1 MGRSEN
7 TSIGREARTITE
19 ACPRPQADSAGANVA
34 VFAEGQ
40 VAAWQPISWALMVP
54 VVVAPQ
60 IIWPSYDAAQLSNIT
75 CAHVCI
81 NQSSQCFNEQPCS
94 RTGDHSMAA
103 PQMISSNDEAQLSN
117 PTCAH
122 VLINHGSQCFN
133 EQPCSCTE
141 KHSMAVDQVSSRP
154 PEVCSY
160 SRSDHAASVHE
171 NRSRK
176 KRNSH
181 GGQHKMHRVKQAGQ
195 RMDCEKLQAQLAGDS
210 SEQAAALAA
219 IQDEVVHRVKQT
231 GQRMD
236 CQKLQAQLAGDSSEQ
251 AAALSAIQDEVV
263 QMAFDSQG
271 CRVVQL
277 ALAVAL
283 GGSRLKLA
291 DAFKTRVREASVHH
305 SANFVIQEMIT
316 VLPVAF
322 TSFVPQELKGAA
334 TEVAR
339 NKHGCRIFCR
349 LLEHPGSAETI
360 EVVEEALQDVPI
372 LVRNAYG
379 RYVIQAILEYGSA
392 AHRKHIVDALF
403 GNLVLYAQCRIA
415 STVVEKALDYA
426 STAETLLMAEE
437 LLAEEK
443 QVLSLAASR
452 YGRFVVKAIFQLPG
466 WPSMRV
472 SEILRAGE
480 DLLSKSKFG
489 ISCLECLAE
498 AQAAK

>member
-181 GGQHKMHRVKQAGQ
+181 GGQHKMHRVKQ
-195 RMDCEKLQAQLAGDS
+195 
-210 SEQAAALAA
+210 
-219 IQDEVVHRVKQT
+219 T

-251 AAALSAIQDEVV
+251 AAALAAIQDEVV

>member
-210 SEQAAALAA
+210 SEQAAALA
-219 IQDEVVHRVKQT
+219 
-231 GQRMD
+231 
-236 CQKLQAQLAGDSSEQ
+236 
-251 AAALSAIQDEVV
+251 AIQDEVV

>member
-94 RTGDHSMAA
+94 RTGNHSMAA

-181 GGQHKMHRVKQAGQ
+181 GGQHK
-195 RMDCEKLQAQLAGDS
+195 
-210 SEQAAALAA
+210 
-219 IQDEVVHRVKQT
+219 VHRVKQT

-251 AAALSAIQDEVV
+251 AAALAAIQDEVV

>member
-181 GGQHKMHRVKQAGQ
+181 GGQHK
-195 RMDCEKLQAQLAGDS
+195 
-210 SEQAAALAA
+210 
-219 IQDEVVHRVKQT
+219 VHRVKQT

>member
-181 GGQHKMHRVKQAGQ
+181 GGQHK
-195 RMDCEKLQAQLAGDS
+195 
-210 SEQAAALAA
+210 
-219 IQDEVVHRVKQT
+219 VHRVKQT

-251 AAALSAIQDEVV
+251 AAALAAIQDEVV